1 MLNFVLEKAYNF
13 TIGGR
18 PMTLKVTHGHQKW
31 RHSVGHTSLPYV
43 LCSNNVYR
51 PIAPFSRPV
60 TYGMPSFSKYIR
72 FLFPQ

>member
-1 MLNFVLEKAYNF
+1 
-13 TIGGR
+13 
-18 PMTLKVTHGHQKW
+18 MTLKVTHGHQKW

-72 FLFPQ
+72 FLFPQYHSVRSKKVRSKIYDD